1 MSTRVLMYGW
11 EFPPHN
17 TGGLGVACH
26 GITQEMC
33 RHDDLDVTL
42 VLPKKMDLE
51 GDVGTVIFSPTSKT
65 LAVRNYN
72 FWLNPYLNEQEYT
85 QYLKQT
91 VERTK
96 YNTLYDAV
104 MGYSTVAEDVI
115 QNTEFDIVH
124 GHDWLTFPASVRTKE
139 LSGKPFMAH
148 IHATEVDRTGGRG
161 DKRIYEIEKEGMEKA
176 DEVVCVSDYTRNTVM
191 REYGIRPG
199 KVSVIH
205 NGVQPHTQEFDT
217 SNPLYQQLEQ
227 FKTAGY
233 QIVLFVGRL
242 TYQKGVEHLLETAH
256 KVLQKNPKTLF
267 LIVGKGDMEKTL
279 IDKASSLKINDR
291 VMFAGWTQG
300 ENLRALYTLA
310 DVFIMPSVSE
320 PFGLVALEAAQHTTS
335 MILSK
340 NSGVSE
346 VLNHALKVDFWDID
360 KTTEYLIAVLDYPV
374 LRNALA
380 RLSHQEAQIKTWA
393 EPVEKLKRIYHKLM
407 TTV

>member
-1 MSTRVLMYGW
+1 
-11 EFPPHN
+11 
-17 TGGLGVACH
+17 
-26 GITQEMC
+26 
-33 RHDDLDVTL
+33 
-42 VLPKKMDLE
+42 
-51 GDVGTVIFSPTSKT
+51 
-65 LAVRNYN
+65 
-72 FWLNPYLNEQEYT
+72 
-85 QYLKQT
+85 
-91 VERTK
+91 
-96 YNTLYDAV
+96 
-104 MGYSTVAEDVI
+104 
-115 QNTEFDIVH
+115 
-124 GHDWLTFPASVRTKE
+124 
-139 LSGKPFMAH
+139 
-148 IHATEVDRTGGRG
+148 
-161 DKRIYEIEKEGMEKA
+161 
-176 DEVVCVSDYTRNTVM
+176 
-191 REYGIRPG
+191 
-199 KVSVIH
+199 
-205 NGVQPHTQEFDT
+205 
-217 SNPLYQQLEQ
+217 
-227 FKTAGY
+227 
-233 QIVLFVGRL
+233 
-242 TYQKGVEHLLETAH
+242 
-256 KVLQKNPKTLF
+256 
-267 LIVGKGDMEKTL
+267 MEKTL